1 MRKYARESAFQMIY
15 EFLFWEEPNA
25 LTRENLIER
34 NKLNEDDVTYLD
46 DVYQGVI
53 SHLNELKGEIEQASV
68 NYSSLR
74 LFKCDLAILL
84 LGLYEIRYREDV
96 PNKVAL
102 NEAIEISKIY
112 STDKSGAF
120 INGILAKF
128 IE

>member
-15 EFLFWEEPNA
+15 EFLSWEEPNA

-34 NKLNEDDVTYLD
+34 NKLNEDDVAYLD

-53 SHLNELKGEIEQASV
+53 SHLDELKGEIEQASV

-120 INGILAKF
+120 INCILAKF

>member
-1 MRKYARESAFQMIY
+1 MSA
-15 EFLFWEEPNA
+15 
-25 LTRENLIER
+25 
-34 NKLNEDDVTYLD
+34 YLD

-53 SHLNELKGEIEQASV
+53 SHLDELKGEIEQASV

-112 STDKSGAF
+112 STDKSGALSTASLP
-120 INGILAKF
+120 NSLSEALWQR
-128 IE
+128 ELTERLWLNPSAHN